1 MKGQAAGLTVA
12 VLGFGEASAD
22 VALRLAAAGVRV
34 RSSDPVAARVAR
46 ASQLWLEDLAWPS

>member
-34 RSSDPVAARVAR
+34 RSSDPVAARVGR
-46 ASQLWLEDLAWPS
+46 ASQLWREDLA